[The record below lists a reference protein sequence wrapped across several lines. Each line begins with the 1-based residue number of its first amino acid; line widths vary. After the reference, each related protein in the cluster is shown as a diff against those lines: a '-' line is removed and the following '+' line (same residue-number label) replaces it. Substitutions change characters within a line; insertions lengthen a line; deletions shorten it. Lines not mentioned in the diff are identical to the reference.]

1 MTRSSRFR
9 SAAVLASLA
18 TSLLVL
24 DNCHDG
30 LLYAP
35 ATGLTASA
43 DLSAS
48 IAASLGNNGAAF
60 DKVDQVFAQ
69 IRAGSD
75 VRTEQTTPFSPS
87 AGVATIR
94 LEVPLRQT
102 SEGVTANVELRW
114 TGKALFRGSATPTLS
129 VGTRTPVELP
139 LIPVAALLTCGPDLQ
154 ITSYGPAGRLVGA
167 ALFATGDTIQ
177 NAAITWTWSA
187 TSGDA
192 ATVTAAGDVTAV
204 KDGDVQVACASS
216 GLTGTRALHVL
227 AAVAK
232 IELAPALDTLP
243 VGGSVT
249 LTPTLRDANGNVI
262 TSSRPITWQSSGAA
276 ATVDASGKVTGVSV
290 GTVQI
295 TATSGGKTGTAQIV
309 VASPPPSVTTNA
321 ATNIAGTS
329 ATVNGTVRPN
339 GPTVTAW
346 FEWSTDASLASPQST
361 APQSM
366 SNVSTDVA
374 FSESLTGLTLGTT
387 YYYRAVAANTFGGLV
402 RGATLS
408 FTTVR
413 PPTVTTNSP
422 VITTSTYSLS
432 ATVNP
437 NGSSTSAMFQY
448 IVTPLEGPK
457 FIVVTGSQ
465 SIGSG
470 SAPVTVLT
478 GLSATPFTTY
488 TVTAMASNAAGT
500 TTGNTVT
507 FTTGGAPVLGQ
518 TGGFYEGGCPAVCVT
533 MNSSVSADGSVTD
546 AWFELST
553 DSLFKSVFATTP
565 RQSFA
570 AGSASVQFG
579 ATASVPAGVPMFVRA
594 AATNALG
601 TVRSASS
608 SVQVII
614 GINRQP

>member
-1 MTRSSRFR
+1 MTRSSRLH
-9 SAAVLASLA
+9 SAAVLTSLA
-18 TSLLVL
+18 ASLLVL

-35 ATGLTASA
+35 ATGLSASA

-48 IAASLGNNGAAF
+48 IAANLGSNAAAF

-75 VRTEQTTPFSPS
+75 VRAEQATPFSPS

-139 LIPVAALLTCGPDLQ
+139 LIPVAASLTCGPDLQ
-154 ITSYGPAGRLVGA
+154 ITSYGQAGRLSGA

-177 NAAITWTWSA
+177 NAAMTWSA

-204 KDGDVQVACASS
+204 KDGDVQVACAAS

-232 IELAPALDTLP
+232 IELAPAVDTLL

-249 LTPTLRDANGNVI
+249 LAPTLRDANGNVI
-262 TSSRPITWQSSGAA
+262 TSRRAITWTSSGPA
-276 ATVDASGKVTGVSV
+276 ATVDTSGVVTAVSV

-295 TATSGGKTGTAQIV
+295 TATSGGKSGTAQIV
-309 VASPPPSVTTNA
+309 VGSLPPSVTTNA

-346 FEWSTDASLASPQST
+346 FEWGTDASLASPQST
-361 APQSM
+361 TPQSM

-437 NGSSTSAMFQY
+437 NGSSTSARFQY
-448 IVTPLEGPK
+448 IVTPLEGPA

-470 SAPVTVLT
+470 SAPVAVSTA
-478 GLSATPFTTY
+478 LSATAFTTY
-488 TVTAMASNAAGT
+488 AVTAIASNAAGT

-533 MNSSVSADGSVTD
+533 MNSSVSPDGSVTD

-570 AGSASVQFG
+570 AGSASVPFG

-601 TVRSASS
+601 TVRSAATL
-608 SVQVII
+608 VQAII